1 MVLSN
6 SEILKAINEGGIVIE
21 PFPRIP
27 TMHNPDSP
35 LNTSALDLRLG
46 NTISLPKRDR
56 PFAFDLRKGGIANFL
71 KDNFETRNID
81 PDGGFTLEP
90 HRFVLANTLEKI
102 TLNINPTGVNFAARV
117 EGRSSFARCGLLIHF
132 TAPTIHA
139 GFTGT
144 ITLELMN
151 LGNNPI
157 TLFPEIYICQLIFE
171 KVEGEIYYSP
181 SQFQG
186 QRTPEGT
193 S

>member
-6 SEILKAINEGGIVIE
+6 SEILKAIKDGWIAIE
-21 PFPRIP
+21 PPPRIP

-46 NTISLPKRDR
+46 NTISFPKPAR
-56 PFAFDLRKGGIANFL
+56 PFAFDLRGGGIAHFL
-71 KDNFETRNID
+71 KDNYETRTID
-81 PDGGFTLEP
+81 PDGGFTLKP
-90 HRFVLANTLEKI
+90 GKFALANTMEKI
-102 TLNINPTGVNFAARV
+102 SLNINPGGINYAARV
-117 EGRSSFARCGLLIHF
+117 EGRSSFARCGLLVHF

-139 GFTGT
+139 GFKGT

-151 LGNNPI
+151 LGENPI
-157 TLFPEIYICQLIFE
+157 IFFPGIYICQLIFE

-186 QRTPEGT
+186 QVTPEGT